1 MYALLVL
8 ATVGAV
14 AFLFSD
20 VFNFLELLSS
30 VGFGGT
36 DLDVLFLDVFEVV
49 GAVGRELILRGTVTV
64 SVLALGVISG
74 DCTVT
79 GMTVADSVVGRG
91 FIVDVAAAG
100 LTAEAAAATLL
111 ARLSRRGFL
120 EDSTPLCLVEA
131 VEAVLFDSCGKI
143 GSKGE
148 RLGLKVSASLHCFL
162 MYLQ

>member
-1 MYALLVL
+1 MEGLVM
-8 ATVGAV
+8 AIVGAV
-14 AFLFSD
+14 VFFLSGVLKF
-20 VFNFLELLSS
+20 FELLC
-30 VGFGGT
+30 VVDFTGK
-36 DLDVLFLDVFEVV
+36 DLDVLLLNAFEVGWFV
-49 GAVGRELILRGTVTV
+49 GAVFILSGTVTV
-64 SVLALGVISG
+64 SVLAMGVISR

-79 GMTVADSVVGRG
+79 GITVFVNVVEWG
-91 FIVDVAAAG
+91 FIVVVSTS

-120 EDSTPLCLVEA
+120 EVSALLRLAKAA
-131 VEAVLFDSCGKI
+131 VSVTFDSCGRI